1 MEINYNIDKIKS
13 DFKDVIRISQ
23 NIREPRVDRCF
34 ADWKKNKAS
43 FIERLGGLIYQY
55 PEKVSFEL
63 NDDQKMTKVSEFCPR
78 LHN

>member
-34 ADWKKNKAS
+34 ADWEKNKAS

-55 PEKVSFEL
+55 PEKVSYETDEEKGDVL
-63 NDDQKMTKVSEFCPR
+63 
-78 LHN
+78 